1 MMQLNISHSTTYSY
15 DEPVDYALQQIRL
28 SPKSRENQ
36 EVMDWNIDVFG
47 GQKELEFEDQHNNK
61 VLLISLLPDCQEVR
75 IQAHGTVLTSDS
87 SGIIG
92 RHGGYAALWY
102 FKRFTDLTKPGP
114 QLRKLVRELGN
125 DYSDDVAKLHE
136 LSANIKNA
144 VTYQLGH
151 TNTKST
157 VEEILEKGKGVCQ
170 DHAHVFLSA
179 VRLLGHPAR
188 YVSGY
193 LMLND
198 RVEQDA
204 THAWAEVY
212 VDGLGWVGFDISNG
226 ICPDERY
233 APIATGLD
241 YRETA
246 PVSGMRFGDS
256 NESMIVSLQVQQ

>member
-1 MMQLNISHSTTYSY
+1 MKLDITHSTTYAY
-15 DEPVDYALQQIRL
+15 DEPVEYALQQVRL

-36 EVMDWNIDVFG
+36 QVEEWHIDISG
-47 GQKELEFEDQHNNK
+47 GKKELEFEDQHNNK
-61 VLLISLLPDCQEVR
+61 VLLISLLPDCQEVN
-75 IQAHGTVLTSDS
+75 IEAHGTVLTSDS
-87 SGIIG
+87 AGIIG

-102 FKRFTDLTKPGP
+102 FKRTTSLTKPGP
-114 QLRKLVRELGN
+114 QLRKLVKELGS
-125 DYSDDVAKLHE
+125 DFPDDVAKLHA
-136 LSANIKNA
+136 LSASINTLVA
-144 VTYQLGH
+144 YQLGH

-179 VRLLGHPAR
+179 VKLLGYPAR

-233 APIATGLD
+233 VPIATGLD
-241 YRETA
+241 YQETA
-246 PVSGMRFGDS
+246 PISGMRFGDS
-256 NESMIVSLQVQQ
+256 NESMIVTLQVQQ